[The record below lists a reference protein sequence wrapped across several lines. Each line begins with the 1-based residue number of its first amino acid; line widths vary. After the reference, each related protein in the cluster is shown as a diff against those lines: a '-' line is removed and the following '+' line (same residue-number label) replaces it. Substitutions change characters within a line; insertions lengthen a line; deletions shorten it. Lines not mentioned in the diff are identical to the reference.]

1 MTCQNSGPNHAHFPV
16 GWHLTILD
24 LLPGGQDL
32 RHGSALV
39 VFPLSFIPVLIKGSY
54 AYCISVK
61 VMTLI
66 GIQCGKGH
74 GIENEKASCDRG
86 HSAWERYESLS
97 RCQHFHPTEGWR
109 SMAFHSQVR
118 AGSGVSR
125 ALWFSSDAACGLL
138 GEISEIEKVKDMG
151 LFTKSSGDGCHCW
164 FF

>member
-16 GWHLTILD
+16 GWHLTSLD

-86 HSAWERYESLS
+86 ILPERGMNLYPGANIFIPLKVGG
-97 RCQHFHPTEGWR
+97 QWHFTR
-109 SMAFHSQVR
+109 R
-118 AGSGVSR
+118 
-125 ALWFSSDAACGLL
+125 
-138 GEISEIEKVKDMG
+138 
-151 LFTKSSGDGCHCW
+151 
-164 FF
+164 